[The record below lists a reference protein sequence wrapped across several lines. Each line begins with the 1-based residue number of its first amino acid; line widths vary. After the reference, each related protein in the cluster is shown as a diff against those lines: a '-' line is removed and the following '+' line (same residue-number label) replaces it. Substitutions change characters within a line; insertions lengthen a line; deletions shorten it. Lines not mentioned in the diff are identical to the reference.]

1 LSLLDIRNVNPNQ
14 SGLFQFFFS
23 PEKYFISKTGF
34 FKIDYP
40 TFAVDY
46 YK

>member
-1 LSLLDIRNVNPNQ
+1 MSRKHSFVITVSNNITEKEGVNFLLEN
-14 SGLFQFFFS
+14 
-23 PEKYFISKTGF
+23 YTGF